1 MARKD
6 IGNKLM
12 IFGSDRK
19 KTGKIL
25 PFGNRKKTAK
35 FWCLAEKE
43 SCLKRIKA
51 YDIGE
56 ERVGNG
62 QAFAR

>member
-1 MARKD
+1 
-6 IGNKLM
+6 M

-56 ERVGNG
+56 ERVGNA